1 MANKYETGIKDQYG
15 NREFDYEKAF
25 NDLKAVVNGT
35 KPMSND
41 LYEVMNLRFTIAHYN
56 KFGWLNYYNGNWAE
70 LAREIRPMSYG
81 GFDRPNSAPFDMI
94 KQFLEANDKTTINI

>member
-1 MANKYETGIKDQYG
+1 
-15 NREFDYEKAF
+15 
-25 NDLKAVVNGT
+25 
-35 KPMSND
+35 
-41 LYEVMNLRFTIAHYN
+41 
-56 KFGWLNYYNGNWAE
+56 LNYYNGNWAE